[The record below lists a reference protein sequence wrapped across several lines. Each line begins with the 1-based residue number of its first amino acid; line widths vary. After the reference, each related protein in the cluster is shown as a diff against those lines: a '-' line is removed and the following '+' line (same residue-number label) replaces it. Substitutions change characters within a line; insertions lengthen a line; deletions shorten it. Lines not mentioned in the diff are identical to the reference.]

1 MTTDTIA
8 DMLTRIRNAN
18 LAKHQ
23 IVQIPSTKITRNIAQ
38 VLFAEGL
45 IDSFE
50 ELKNGLKTSLL
61 LSLKYSGK
69 ERKPSIVKI
78 QRISKPGLR
87 VYSKAKKMPRI
98 LGGFGTSIVST
109 ADGKVVYAGR
119 KPGFGNFIKIQHG
132 FGVETIYAHAKK
144 LFVRTGKIVRRG
156 DLIAS
161 VGSTGYSTGPHVHY
175 EVRVNETPVDPLYFI
190 LN

>member
-23 IVQIPSTKITRNIAQ
+23 VVQIPSTKVTRNIAQ

-50 ELKNGLKTSLL
+50 ELKNGLKSSLL
-61 LSLKYSGK
+61 VSLKYSEK
-69 ERKPSIVKI
+69 DRKPCIEEI

-87 VYSKAKKMPRI
+87 KYSGVDTMPRVLNG
-98 LGGFGTSIVST
+98 LGVAIVST
-109 ADGKVVYAGR
+109 SKGLVTDKEAR
-119 KPGFGNFIKIQHG
+119 KQN
-132 FGVETIYAHAKK
+132 
-144 LFVRTGKIVRRG
+144 
-156 DLIAS
+156 
-161 VGSTGYSTGPHVHY
+161 VGG
-175 EVRVNETPVDPLYFI
+175 EVLCYVD
-190 LN
+190 

>member
-38 VLFAEGL
+38 VLYAEGL

-50 ELKNGLKTSLL
+50 ELKNGLDSSLL

-87 VYSKAKKMPRI
+87 VYSGTKKMPRI
-98 LGGFGTSIVST
+98 LGGFGTAIVST
-109 ADGKVVYAGR
+109 SRGLMTDQQAR
-119 KPGFGNFIKIQHG
+119 ES
-132 FGVETIYAHAKK
+132 GVGGELLCYIW
-144 LFVRTGKIVRRG
+144 
-156 DLIAS
+156 
-161 VGSTGYSTGPHVHY
+161 
-175 EVRVNETPVDPLYFI
+175 
-190 LN
+190 

>member
-50 ELKNGLKTSLL
+50 ELKNGLKSSLL
-61 LSLKYSGK
+61 LFLKYTGK

-87 VYSKAKKMPRI
+87 VYSGAKKMPRI
-98 LGGFGTSIVST
+98 LGGFGIAIVST
-109 ADGKVVYAGR
+109 SRGLMTDQQAR
-119 KPGFGNFIKIQHG
+119 KE
-132 FGVETIYAHAKK
+132 GVGGELLCYIW
-144 LFVRTGKIVRRG
+144 
-156 DLIAS
+156 
-161 VGSTGYSTGPHVHY
+161 
-175 EVRVNETPVDPLYFI
+175 
-190 LN
+190 

>member
-23 IVQIPSTKITRNIAQ
+23 IVQIPSTKVTRNIAK
-38 VLFAEGL
+38 VLFNEGL

-50 ELKNGLKTSLL
+50 ELKNGLKSSLL
-61 LSLKYSGK
+61 LSLKYQGK

-87 VYSKAKKMPRI
+87 VYSGAKKMPRI
-98 LGGFGTSIVST
+98 LGGFGTAIVST
-109 ADGKVVYAGR
+109 SQGLMTDKQARKEGVGGKLLCY
-119 KPGFGNFIKIQHG
+119 IW
-132 FGVETIYAHAKK
+132 
-144 LFVRTGKIVRRG
+144 
-156 DLIAS
+156 
-161 VGSTGYSTGPHVHY
+161 
-175 EVRVNETPVDPLYFI
+175 
-190 LN
+190 